1 MVLLDVWE
9 WKINY
14 SSPSIHLN
22 GSIGRREGE
31 IYMNTL
37 LGKNSLANRT
47 LHKQNK
53 NKKETDP

>member
-1 MVLLDVWE
+1 MG

-14 SSPSIHLN
+14 SSPNRDLN

-37 LGKNSLANRT
+37 LGKNSLASRT
-47 LHKQNK
+47 LLKQN
-53 NKKETDP
+53 NYKKETDP